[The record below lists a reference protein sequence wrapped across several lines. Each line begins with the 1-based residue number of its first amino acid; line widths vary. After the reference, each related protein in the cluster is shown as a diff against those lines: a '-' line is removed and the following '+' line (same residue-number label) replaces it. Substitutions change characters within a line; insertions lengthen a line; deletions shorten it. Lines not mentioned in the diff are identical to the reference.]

1 MTIARIA
8 FPALLAFVWAS
19 AQAAH
24 DPRCDAPP
32 YGDTPQNYSALVAA
46 FTRAQQT
53 QPNLPPNLMMT
64 MMLATLQTACEAK
77 FSGGDRTMFHQ
88 AGLSDH
94 YIDAHGPVK
103 LTSAWF
109 ASRNKALAKDEA
121 SNPPDYQFVTVRNFV
136 IDGPKLAAENAK
148 VKISGFYIRQ
158 SGIEVVY
165 ANQQALV
172 IATQSNSPGTQPS
185 VPLLTD
191 DAPHALRA
199 RLLDCQ
205 SNPASAQIGCQVTVQ
220 GEVTTCG
227 LTSAFG
233 ATREMPC
240 LHVEDGW

>member
-77 FSGGDRTMFHQ
+77 FGGDRTMFHQ

-121 SNPPDYQFVTVRNFV
+121 SNPPGYQYRR
-136 IDGPKLAAENAK
+136 AEARGGK
-148 VKISGFYIRQ
+148 CQGK
-158 SGIEVVY
+158 
-165 ANQQALV
+165 NQ
-172 IATQSNSPGTQPS
+172 
-185 VPLLTD
+185 
-191 DAPHALRA
+191 
-199 RLLDCQ
+199 RLLHPTRRHR
-205 SNPASAQIGCQVTVQ
+205 SRLREPASARYSDPIQQPRNSA
-220 GEVTTCG
+220 ERATTNRRR
-227 LTSAFG
+227 SAR
-233 ATREMPC
+233 ATRE
-240 LHVEDGW
+240 VT